1 MQNFLVFFLSFYF
14 LLISIIGYG
23 KIFEN
28 LCFRK
33 YKKKND
39 NLIYTGFYG
48 LMFVTLI
55 SLITSYFIP
64 HNFYHNLILHSSG
77 FFYLFFNFNRK
88 DRNYLKYI
96 FYISLFTVSALMI
109 SKTNDDFSY
118 YHFPFTKYLTEHKII
133 FGMGNLNHGFNLLS
147 SLFFLNSTFYL
158 PFINFFSFHFSL
170 LYFLIFFNYFVLK
183 EIFTKTND
191 KVIKYLYLFSFIFF
205 NLSFNR
211 LAEYGTDKAGQ
222 LLIVILTI
230 KLFKLVCFDKRKNSL
245 ENILYLLPLF
255 GFCITLKT
263 YFLPYILLSLI
274 LLFINNQIRQNFT
287 FVLFSKS
294 FLSLLFLLSLIFSHH
309 FISTGCLISPIAVTC
324 FGDYTTWGREVNDIE
339 NLSKW
344 LEQWAKAGAG
354 PDFRVNDPL
363 VYIQKLNWLGNWIDR
378 YFFGK
383 FTDQIGILFS
393 SYAIVSFIFIKL
405 KFDKSDYRNMNKIF
419 LFYSLLLIV
428 FTIWFLK
435 HPTLRYGGY
444 SIFFLTM
451 SLPMAFI
458 LSFFVE
464 RNNSNKNMTFLIILV
479 VIIFNIK
486 NFNRISNEFKRND
499 IFKFSNFPFFA
510 IKNAEFTKTKFDSG
524 LTVYTQSNGHCWG
537 TPSPCGQAKNVDK
550 KRGYY
555 FIQRMK

>member
-1 MQNFLVFFLSFYF
+1 MQNLLIFFLSFYF

-23 KIFEN
+23 KLFEN
-28 LCFRK
+28 LCFGEFNTK
-33 YKKKND
+33 DD

-55 SLITSYFIP
+55 SLTTSYIIP
-64 HNFYHNLILHSSG
+64 HNFYHNLILHGFG
-77 FFYLFFNFNRK
+77 FFYLFFNYNKK

-96 FYISLFTVSALMI
+96 FYISLFTASALII

-118 YHFPFTKYLTEHKII
+118 YHFPFTKYLTEQKII
-133 FGMGNLNHGFNLLS
+133 FGMGNLNLGFNLLS

-170 LYFLIFFNYFVLK
+170 LYFLIFFNYFLLK

-211 LAEYGTDKAGQ
+211 IAEYGTDKAGQ
-222 LLIVILTI
+222 LLITILTI
-230 KLFKLVCFDKRKNSL
+230 KLFKIVCFDKKKNSL
-245 ENILYLLPLF
+245 KNILYLLPLF

-274 LLFINNQIRQNFT
+274 LLFINNQIRKNFT

-294 FLSLLFLLSLIFSHH
+294 FLFSLFLLSLIFSHH
-309 FISTGCLISPIAVTC
+309 FISTGCLISPIALTC
-324 FGDYTTWGREVNDIE
+324 FGDYTTWGREINDIK
-339 NLSKW
+339 NLSIW

-354 PDFRVNDPL
+354 LGYRINDPL
-363 VYIQKLNWLGNWIDR
+363 LYIQNLNWLGNWIDK
-378 YFFGK
+378 YFLGK

-393 SYAIVSFIFIKL
+393 CYIIVIFLFIKL
-405 KFDKSDYRNMNKIF
+405 KFNKSNYRNMNKIV

-428 FTIWFLK
+428 FTVWFLK

-451 SLPMAFI
+451 SLPIAFI
-458 LSFFVE
+458 FSFFVE
-464 RNNSNKNMTFLIILV
+464 RNNLNKKMSFLIIIV

-486 NFNRISNEFKRND
+486 NFNRINNEFKRND

-510 IKNAEFTKTKFDSG
+510 IKNTEFTKTKFDSG
-524 LTVYTQSNGHCWG
+524 LTIYKQTNGHCWG
-537 TPSPCGQAKNVDK
+537 IPSPCGLAKDVDK
-550 KRGYY
+550 KGGYY
-555 FIQRMK
+555 FIQRIN